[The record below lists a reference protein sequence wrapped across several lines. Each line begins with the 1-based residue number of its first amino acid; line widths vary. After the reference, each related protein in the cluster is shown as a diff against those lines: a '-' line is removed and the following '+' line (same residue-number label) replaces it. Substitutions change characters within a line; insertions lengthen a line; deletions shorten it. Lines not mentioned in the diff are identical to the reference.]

1 MYVQIEDFNNVVDT
15 VKQQAKA
22 TESQASLVRNLDE
35 LARLQHIRINSL
47 EDQCD
52 FLFKRICR
60 IHRQIFLVF
69 DCGYCCDVCGLIAFH
84 MVTP

>member
-1 MYVQIEDFNNVVDT
+1 MYVEIQDFTNVVDT
-15 VKQQAKA
+15 VKQQSKVI
-22 TESQASLVRNLDE
+22 EQQASMVCKLDE
-35 LARLQHIRINSL
+35 LAKLQHFRINSL

-60 IHRQIFLVF
+60 IHKQIFWYLIAVIVVNI
-69 DCGYCCDVCGLIAFH
+69 GGLIAFH

>member
-1 MYVQIEDFNNVVDT
+1 MYVQIEEFNKVVDT

-52 FLFKRICR
+52 FLFKQLMKT
-60 IHRQIFLVF
+60 HKQIFWYLIAVIVVNI
-69 DCGYCCDVCGLIAFH
+69 GGLIAFH

>member
-22 TESQASLVRNLDE
+22 MESQASLVRNLDE

-60 IHRQIFLVF
+60 IYKQIFWYLIAVIVVNI
-69 DCGYCCDVCGLIAFH
+69 GGLIAFH